1 MEANLILK
9 EIANNFHSNKD
20 KYAAH
25 EKIRKLFE
33 ELCQDMSFIHSVI
46 KDCISN
52 PKFFK
57 NSNNLYF
64 YLLVEGDI
72 IIAINLFPP
81 ITDKAKDI
89 THDNIHHHGWRL
101 LTTGVISGKGYE
113 TINFV
118 KESHQNIEKNIVKL
132 KIEEDFRHTI
142 GVTKFLDSDQAH
154 VVFHPE
160 STTATLALWS
170 ANKNLMNQKI
180 KRTLKNYPKLGKFTS
195 NIVHIIG
202 LNKLLG
208 LNAKNN
214 VQFVP
219 KNGRIIV
226 NPNPAKEVD
235 GPINEITTCMFKFF
249 QQIKLNDSYFFTKLK
264 NIAPI
269 ETHILCD
276 KLISNEPI
284 PDIGI
289 KGDIRRRFSKKEI
302 LEAVKN

>member
-170 ANKNLMNQKI
+170 ANKNLMNQKL
-180 KRTLKNYPKLGKFTS
+180 LKNKTML
-195 NIVHIIG
+195 
-202 LNKLLG
+202 
-208 LNAKNN
+208 
-214 VQFVP
+214 
-219 KNGRIIV
+219 
-226 NPNPAKEVD
+226 
-235 GPINEITTCMFKFF
+235 
-249 QQIKLNDSYFFTKLK
+249 
-264 NIAPI
+264 
-269 ETHILCD
+269 
-276 KLISNEPI
+276 
-284 PDIGI
+284 
-289 KGDIRRRFSKKEI
+289 
-302 LEAVKN
+302 